1 MENGL
6 VEKIKL
12 FRMQLRWRGSCT
24 VGEGRGE
31 HREQVSSAREFAEEQ
46 KEQYMRRQH
55 VRHYFEAMVVAV
67 AWLGFATAAAAQGIS
82 GTAHD
87 LRALAGTNGEICIVC
102 HTPHDADQVVT
113 AAPLWNHTVT
123 TATYTVYSSAT
134 LDSTPGQPNGV
145 SKLCLSCHDGTV
157 AIDAFAGAAGTTS
170 INATFQVGTDL
181 RYDHPI
187 SMAYDSVADTGLW
200 NETVTAS
207 GLGGTIDSDM
217 LFAGNVECASCHD
230 PHDAAGV
237 TNFLVK
243 SNAASALCL
252 TCHNK

>member
-1 MENGL
+1 
-6 VEKIKL
+6 
-12 FRMQLRWRGSCT
+12 
-24 VGEGRGE
+24 
-31 HREQVSSAREFAEEQ
+31 
-46 KEQYMRRQH
+46 MRRQH

-82 GTAHD
+82 GSSHD
-87 LRALAGTNGEICIVC
+87 LSSLSGGEICIVC
-102 HTPHDADQVVT
+102 HTPHDADQTVL

-134 LDSTPGQPNGV
+134 LDSVPSQPDGV

-157 AIDAFAGAAGTTS
+157 AVDSFPGGAGTTS
-170 INATFQVGTDL
+170 IALAFQVGTDL

-187 SMAYDSVADTGLW
+187 SMAYNSAADAGLW
-200 NETVTAS
+200 DETLTPS
-207 GLGGTIDSDM
+207 GIPGSGGTIDSDM
-217 LFAGNVECASCHD
+217 LFAGKVECASCHD

-237 TNFLVK
+237 ANFLVK